1 MPTVIEVAD
10 SFGVTRDRLHYLIKV
25 AVKEGK
31 LQPQK
36 EGKRFILTDQDVL
49 ALQRVVKEKTK
60 PWAAIMT
67 LKVPG
72 LQTEHAVDV
81 LKDQFREVVWV
92 AGAWGDMSV
101 IALLESGKFENIA
114 SVPFKVRERMPYVND
129 TRTYIIPS
137 EHYHVKDLQRR
148 ADERLAVIL
157 INLIKSSDQVKPL
170 DRSVTRV
177 VGELEDI
184 PAVRR
189 WGAIFGPWDCVAEVR
204 FSDEKELTHIVTKEI
219 FGITGVLDTTTIL
232 TMSEVIQEGVRWSD
246 SIWE

>member
-1 MPTVIEVAD
+1 MPTVKEVAENL
-10 SFGVTRDRLHYLIKV
+10 GITRDRLHYLIKV
-25 AVKEGK
+25 AMKEGK

-36 EGKRFILTDQDVL
+36 VGKRFILTDQDVL
-49 ALQRVVKEKTK
+49 ELQRVVKEKTK

-67 LKVPG
+67 LKIPG
-72 LQTEHAVDV
+72 LQTEHAVGL
-81 LKDQFREVVWV
+81 LKDQFREIVWV

-101 IALLESGKFENIA
+101 IAFLEAGKFENIA
-114 SVPFKVRERMPYVND
+114 SVPFKVREHLPYVND

-137 EHYHVKDLQRR
+137 EHYHVKELPRK

-177 VGELEDI
+177 VDELEDI

-189 WGAIFGPWDCVAEVR
+189 RGAIFGPWDCVAEVR
-204 FSDEKELTHIVTKEI
+204 YFNERELTHIVTKQI
-219 FGITGVLDTTTIL
+219 FDITGVLDTTTIL
-232 TMSEVIQEGVRWSD
+232 TMSEVIREDVRWSD
-246 SIWE
+246 SLWE